1 MALEFSPEKK
11 KEVEW
16 TLTRYPNK
24 QAAMLPVL
32 HIAQYQFGHISHEVM
47 ELVARTLE
55 LPVTRV
61 QDVVTFYT
69 MFHEKPVG
77 KFHIQVC
84 HTLSCAIR
92 GGSQVVD
99 YLENKCGVKCD
110 DGISKDGKFSITK
123 VECLGSCGTAPMMQ
137 VNDDYYE
144 NLTKTKIDQL
154 VNKWK
159 NE

>member
-16 TLTRYPNK
+16 TLSRYPNK

-32 HIAQYQFGHISHEVM
+32 HIAQYQFGCISHEVM
-47 ELVARTLE
+47 ELVAKTLD
-55 LPVTRV
+55 LPVNRV
-61 QDVVTFYT
+61 QDVTSFYT
-69 MFHEKPVG
+69 MFREKPAG

-99 YLENKCGVKCD
+99 YLESKCGVKCN
-110 DGISKDGKFSITK
+110 DGISTDGNFSITK

-137 VNDDYYE
+137 VNDDYFE
-144 NLTKTKIDQL
+144 NLTKEKIDQL
-154 VNKWK
+154 INKWK
-159 NE
+159 SE

>member
-11 KEVEW
+11 KEVDW
-16 TLTRYPNK
+16 TISRYPNK

-32 HIAQYQFGHISHEVM
+32 HIAQYQFGYISHEVM

-55 LPVTRV
+55 LPVSRV

-69 MFHEKPVG
+69 MYNKQPVG
-77 KFHIQVC
+77 KHHIQVC
-84 HTLSCAIR
+84 HTLACGINGAA
-92 GGSQVVD
+92 QVVK
-99 YLENKCGVKCD
+99 YLEEKCGVKCGE
-110 DGISKDGKFSITK
+110 GISKDGKFSIVK
-123 VECLGSCGTAPMMQ
+123 AECLGSCGTAPMMQ

-144 NLTKTKIDQL
+144 GLTKSKIDEL

-159 NE
+159 SE